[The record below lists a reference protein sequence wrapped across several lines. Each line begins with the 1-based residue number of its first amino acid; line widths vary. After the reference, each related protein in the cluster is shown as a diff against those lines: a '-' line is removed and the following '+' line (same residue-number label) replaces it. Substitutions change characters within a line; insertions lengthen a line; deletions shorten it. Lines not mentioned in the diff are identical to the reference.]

1 VSRGRGLRAVL
12 VGMALAALSAL
23 PAGCGF
29 GGAEQI
35 TLVYLTWDENI
46 AVSNLTK
53 VLLEEELGYE
63 NVELK
68 RASNVGPVY
77 EMLSN
82 ARADAFQDTWM
93 PNQKEELEKV
103 QDEVELLD
111 PWFKGTTRFSVA
123 TPGYMNL
130 SSIGQLNDTGARHI
144 IGIESESR
152 MMQKLPQDVIPA
164 YGLKQQLI
172 QADTEAML
180 AEVEKRYRAREEFAF
195 VAWEPHWMN
204 ETYDLDYLEDPK
216 GALGSLTEPSDVSTL
231 VRKGFAEDDPTA
243 YAFMDRLELTEAQV
257 TGLQTEIEEVGD
269 PIEGANIWIEDNR
282 EVVEPWVE
290 AAEKTREG

>member
-1 VSRGRGLRAVL
+1 MSDGRWLKA
-12 VGMALAALSAL
+12 ALAGVALGALSAL

-29 GGAEQI
+29 GGTEQI
-35 TLVYLTWDENI
+35 TLAYLTWDENI

-53 VLLEEELGYE
+53 VLLEEQLGYE
-63 NVELK
+63 NVELR
-68 RASNVGPVY
+68 RASNPGPVY
-77 EMLSN
+77 GMVADAE
-82 ARADAFQDTWM
+82 ADAFQDTWM
-93 PNQKEELEKV
+93 PNQKDQLNKV
-103 QDEVELLD
+103 RDEVELLD

-123 TPGYMNL
+123 TPGYMHL
-130 SSIGQLNDTGARHI
+130 SSIEQLNDTGAEYI
-144 IGIESESR
+144 IGIESGTK
-152 MMQKLPQDVIPA
+152 MMQKLPENVIPE
-164 YGLKQQLI
+164 YGLKQKLI

-204 ETYDLDYLEDPK
+204 EAYDLDYLEDPK

-243 YAFMDRLELTEAQV
+243 YAFIDNMELTGAQV

-269 PIEGANIWIEDNR
+269 PIEGAEVWIEDNR
-282 EVVEPWVE
+282 DVVEPWVE
-290 AAEKTREG
+290 AAEKAGEG